1 MDAVGTVTGIEGGEK
16 LAFQVIKDPSM
27 AKIVQQ
33 EAPTAKVGTSEA
45 AQAFAGAVKTLKFK
59 TDGDGPASKY
69 GLDGKTLDPNGG
81 GRTDLVEDM
90 AMVGGKTAADAHSI
104 ASGHFIKMIQG
115 DTNLKA
121 PDLAGKIREWKA
133 DNPVPK

>member
-90 AMVGGKTAADAHSI
+90 AMVGGKSQGDAHGI
-104 ASGHFIKMIQG
+104 AQGHF
-115 DTNLKA
+115 LKLVKADPSLDA
-121 PDLAGKIREWKA
+121 PDLAGKIKQWKA